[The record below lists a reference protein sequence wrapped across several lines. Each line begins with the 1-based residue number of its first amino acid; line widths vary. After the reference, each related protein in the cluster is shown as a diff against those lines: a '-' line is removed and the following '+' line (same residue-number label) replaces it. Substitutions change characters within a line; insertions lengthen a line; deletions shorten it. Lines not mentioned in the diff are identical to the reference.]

1 MKRIYILLISAAFLL
16 AGCQQSAENTAVE
29 AENIKLSL
37 TDLDEQVE
45 IFAEYDPFIKD
56 SASSFTIHLTT
67 LSDYKPVKNAK
78 VTTSLVVGESGIRK
92 ILDSAT
98 VPGIYKI
105 SLSPKTLGKGVL
117 TFDINLNGTMH
128 QFKVPATVFA
138 SYEEFKKQHQSP
150 ATSANEIAFLKEQS
164 WKLDFGVTKI
174 GSGSFS
180 GVIKAPATITAAV
193 GDQESIVAPAAGVVK
208 FLSVSTTGSPVRSGQ
223 TLFSIT
229 AGNITGDNLNT
240 AVREAK
246 LSLDKA
252 KADYERAK
260 LLRPDQ
266 IISEKDYQIALNNY
280 QLQQLNYQK
289 LSRNFSGNGVMLK
302 PTTSGYLTELLVKEG
317 DFVQMGQQLAS
328 VSASKKIQL
337 TAEVPAA
344 YASQLSKIKS
354 ANFKIGDQL
363 YELSTLNG
371 KLLSYGRS
379 VSASGLIPVVFSLD
393 NRGEFVPGIP
403 VEAFLLSSSGVAALQ
418 VPETAIMEDQGNY
431 FVYVQNDGE
440 HFERRGIQ
448 IGQSNGKMVEVTNGL
463 KDGDILVT
471 KGAYYL
477 KLASSQ
483 GSAPAHGHEH

>member
-1 MKRIYILLISAAFLL
+1 MKRIYILLISAVFL
-16 AGCQQSAENTAVE
+16 AACQQSSKNTAGE

-37 TDLDEQVE
+37 TALDERVE

-56 SASSFTIHLTT
+56 SASSFAIHLTT

-78 VTTSLVVGESGIRK
+78 VTTSLVIGESGVRK
-92 ILDSAT
+92 VLDSAT

-105 SLSPKTLGKGVL
+105 SLSPTTLGKGVL
-117 TFDINLNGTMH
+117 IFDINLNGTMH

-138 SYEEFKKQHQSP
+138 SYAEFKKQHQSP

-174 GSGSFS
+174 GSGNFS
-180 GVIKAPATITAAV
+180 GVINAPGTITAAV
-193 GDQESIVAPAAGVVK
+193 GDQESIVAPAAGIVE
-208 FLSVSTTGSPVRSGQ
+208 FLAALTAGSPVRAGQ
-223 TLFSIT
+223 QLFSIT

-240 AVREAK
+240 AVKEAK

-266 IISEKDYQIALNNY
+266 IISEKEFQNALNNY
-280 QLQQLNYQK
+280 RQQQLNYQK
-289 LSRNFSGNGVMLK
+289 LSRNFSGNGVTLK
-302 PTTSGYLTELLVKEG
+302 ATTSGYLTEMLVKEG
-317 DFVQMGQQLAS
+317 DFVQIGQQMAS

-337 TAEVPAA
+337 TAEVPAI
-344 YASQLSKIKS
+344 YASQLSQIKS

-379 VSASGLIPVVFSLD
+379 VSASGLVPVVFSLD
-393 NRGEFVPGIP
+393 NRTEFVPGIP
-403 VEAFLLSSSGVAALQ
+403 VEAFLLTSSGASVLQ
-418 VPETAIMEDQGNY
+418 VPHTAIMEDQGNY

-440 HFERRGIQ
+440 HFERRGIEM
-448 IGQSNGKMVEVTNGL
+448 GQSNGKMVEVINGL